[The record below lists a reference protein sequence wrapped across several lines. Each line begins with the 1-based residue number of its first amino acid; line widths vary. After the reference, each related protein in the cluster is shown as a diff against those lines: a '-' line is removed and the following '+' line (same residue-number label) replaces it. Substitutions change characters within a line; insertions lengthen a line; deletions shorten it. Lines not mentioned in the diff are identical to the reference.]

1 LDDELFTE
9 DGFRAYAEDAV
20 TRMVSP
26 FLRDPVG
33 RVTRDPARKLGW
45 EDRLVG
51 SMRLAS
57 EAGVKPNRLARGVA
71 IALQC
76 LCEETGQGD
85 PEVLLSDLWK
95 DATGELSV
103 DLLELV
109 FNSIT

>member
-1 LDDELFTE
+1 
-9 DGFRAYAEDAV
+9 
-20 TRMVSP
+20 MVNP

-33 RVTRDPARKLGW
+33 RVTRDPARKLSW

-57 EAGVKPNRLARGVA
+57 EAGVKPNRLARGAA

-85 PEVLLSDLWK
+85 PEVLLSDLWR
-95 DATGELSV
+95 DAPRELSAV
-103 DLLELV
+103 LSEIV
-109 FNSIT
+109 FNS